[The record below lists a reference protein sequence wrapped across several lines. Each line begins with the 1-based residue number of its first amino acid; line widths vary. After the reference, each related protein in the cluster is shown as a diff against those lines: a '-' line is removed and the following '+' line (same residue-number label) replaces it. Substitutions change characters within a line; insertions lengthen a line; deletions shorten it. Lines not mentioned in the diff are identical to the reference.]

1 MADLPVVNAIDELK
15 ESNKDQR
22 ERLQKSLRGGLLNVV
37 KSVDRL
43 HDAFQMGLNL
53 QREQM
58 DLNARL
64 AMAQLEAERERQR
77 KEDTSKTKVEG
88 SGSEKGKMNLLGIL
102 GIVAGIG
109 AALTAFAAGFVA
121 ALSNT
126 LRGYAKAFTPE
137 FLKSFDNFKNSIIK
151 GFQSLRASVVAR
163 FEFLKKNVMD
173 DVRKIGSGI
182 RSLLNQFG
190 LFLGGFKNTKLFF
203 VLDTLF
209 LKPLNGIVRNI
220 RVIGEIL
227 RPVAAGADEAKKSVG
242 MIGRFVNV
250 FRTTFSALNPIIRIA
265 GNLGKIL
272 GRIFLPITAV
282 MAVWEGVSGLY
293 EGFVD
298 TEGDMIDKILGGLE
312 GGITNLVDFFI
323 SAPLDLVK
331 DIISWAAGKLGF
343 ENASEVLD
351 SFSFSDLFRQVIG
364 GLFDGVRGV
373 KDFVVSLFTIP
384 EDATLLEKI
393 GLTAAGIVDV
403 ITYPINL
410 AVNFIKGMFGLT
422 NEELGG
428 DEPFR
433 LSLFVQ
439 DTVQMVIDKITG
451 LFSGIL
457 DFDFM
462 SLVPRWARRFF
473 GSEETTPTAESTSV
487 APEQVSSME
496 KDLEEINRSIR
507 LAQNKQRLFSQGAEN
522 ESNVMKSASYS
533 ETADAAQMRVE
544 ELLIKKQQL
553 EGALIDAQSKAVADA
568 NRAGTGGG
576 VAIQGGDVFNQ
587 PQTNMY
593 QPITVQGA
601 SATRS
606 KSSPQTRDVFDSFA
620 FSP

>member
-58 DLNARL
+58 DINSRL

-77 KEDTSKTKVEG
+77 KENTSKTKVEG
-88 SGSEKGKMNLLGIL
+88 PSSEKGKMNLLGIL

-109 AALTAFAAGFVA
+109 AALTAFAVGFVA

-182 RSLLNQFG
+182 RSLLNSFG

-250 FRTTFSALNPIIRIA
+250 FRTTFSALNPIIRVA
-265 GNLGKIL
+265 GILGRIL
-272 GRIFLPITAV
+272 GRIFAPLTVI
-282 MAVWEGVSGLY
+282 MGVWEAVSGIY
-293 EGFVD
+293 EGFTS

-312 GGITNLVDFFI
+312 GGISNLVDFFI
-323 SAPLDLVK
+323 AAPLDLVK

-364 GLFDGVRGV
+364 GLFDGVRGI

-393 GLTAAGIVDV
+393 GLTVAGIVDV

-410 AVNFIKGMFGLT
+410 AVNFIKGMFGLN

-428 DEPFR
+428 DKPFR

-439 DTVQMVIDKITG
+439 DTIQMVIDKITG

-462 SLVPRWARRFF
+462 SLVPSWARRFF
-473 GSEETTPTAESTSV
+473 GSKETTPTAESTSV

-507 LAQNKQRLFSQGAEN
+507 LAQNKQKLFSQGAEN
-522 ESNVMKSASYS
+522 ESNVIKASHYS

-553 EGALIDAQSKAVADA
+553 EGALIDAQSKVVADTK
-568 NRAGTGGG
+568 RRGAGN
-576 VAIQGGDVFNQ
+576 VAIKGGDVFNQ
-587 PQTNMY
+587 PETNVY
-593 QPITVQGA
+593 
-601 SATRS
+601 
-606 KSSPQTRDVFDSFA
+606 SPQTYYPPSASRGARSPQSRDVFDSFA

>member
-1 MADLPVVNAIDELK
+1 
-15 ESNKDQR
+15 
-22 ERLQKSLRGGLLNVV
+22 
-37 KSVDRL
+37 
-43 HDAFQMGLNL
+43 
-53 QREQM
+53 
-58 DLNARL
+58 
-64 AMAQLEAERERQR
+64 
-77 KEDTSKTKVEG
+77 
-88 SGSEKGKMNLLGIL
+88 
-102 GIVAGIG
+102 
-109 AALTAFAAGFVA
+109 
-121 ALSNT
+121 
-126 LRGYAKAFTPE
+126 
-137 FLKSFDNFKNSIIK
+137 
-151 GFQSLRASVVAR
+151 
-163 FEFLKKNVMD
+163 
-173 DVRKIGSGI
+173 
-182 RSLLNQFG
+182 
-190 LFLGGFKNTKLFF
+190 
-203 VLDTLF
+203 
-209 LKPLNGIVRNI
+209 
-220 RVIGEIL
+220 
-227 RPVAAGADEAKKSVG
+227 
-242 MIGRFVNV
+242 
-250 FRTTFSALNPIIRIA
+250 
-265 GNLGKIL
+265 
-272 GRIFLPITAV
+272 
-282 MAVWEGVSGLY
+282 
-293 EGFVD
+293 VD

-312 GGITNLVDFFI
+312 GGIANLVDFFI

-351 SFSFSDLFRQVIG
+351 SFSFSDLFREVIG

-462 SLVPRWARRFF
+462 SLVPSWARRFF
-473 GSEETTPTAESTSV
+473 GGAETTPTAESTSV

-496 KDLEEINRSIR
+496 KDLEELNRSIR
-507 LAQNKQRLFSQGAEN
+507 RAQGKANLYASGAEN
-522 ESNVMKSASYS
+522 TGNVFEASALS
-533 ETADAAQMRVE
+533 EKADLEQARIDQ
-544 ELLIKKQQL
+544 LLIKKQQL
-553 EGALIDAQSKAVADA
+553 EGALVDAQSKAVADA
-568 NRAGTGGG
+568 NRVGTGGG

-606 KSSPQTRDVFDSFA
+606 KSSPQSRDVYGD
-620 FSP
+620 PQVLVW